1 MFRIITIFVKNVN
14 MTFFL
19 DFSPFDHTAMFLGI
33 KQTSAKPFP
42 VGNSLIIV

>member
-1 MFRIITIFVKNVN
+1 MFRIITIFVKSVN

-19 DFSPFDHTAMFLGI
+19 DFSPFYHTSMFLGI